1 MKYKCA
7 EEHADV
13 KSILTL
19 QSAQK
24 TERDNGFY
32 NNWSLQRIHYGSEMG
47 NSGWGPAHM
56 SLTTHQSSSA
66 FNYSGH

>member
-7 EEHADV
+7 EVHADV

-19 QSAQK
+19 QSARK
-24 TERDNGFY
+24 TERDDGFY
-32 NNWSLQRIHYGSEMG
+32 SNWSLQRIHYGSEMG
-47 NSGWGPAHM
+47 NSDWGPAHM
-56 SLTTHQSSSA
+56 SLISHQSSYA

>member
-7 EEHADV
+7 EVHADV

-19 QSAQK
+19 QSARK
-24 TERDNGFY
+24 TERDDGFY
-32 NNWSLQRIHYGSEMG
+32 SNWSLQRIHYGSEIG
-47 NSGWGPAHM
+47 NSDWGPAHM
-56 SLTTHQSSSA
+56 SLISHQSPSA